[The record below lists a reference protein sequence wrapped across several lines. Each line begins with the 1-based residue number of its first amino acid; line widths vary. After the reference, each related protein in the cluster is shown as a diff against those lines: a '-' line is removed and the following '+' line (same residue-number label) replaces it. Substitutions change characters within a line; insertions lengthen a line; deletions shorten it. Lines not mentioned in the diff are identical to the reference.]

1 MSVASDLELVD
12 RTAVLGVRFWD
23 NVTGRAVGEGLRVT
37 EPETGRHA
45 VRGPSNVYVF
55 GDLPG
60 LRAAS
65 FGVADPT
72 FWSSPPATAGF
83 TFDVTDRDGR
93 FIPFS
98 FTTELPWRGLFV
110 PSCVATSSPPGVGN
124 SVPLFSAPARPIQ
137 PGFAGV
143 RADLWDLVA
152 DAPAA
157 GAVLEISGVG
167 ANVWSGVSDARGS
180 VVVQC
185 PYPEPR
191 WQGAS
196 PPPGSSALS
205 QQSWTVTASVRYS
218 PTVAASPP
226 PGDST
231 IAAHA
236 VWSPDLCAVL
246 TQAAGTLLASDSPS
260 AVLPVQT
267 LVFGHELILRS
278 AGRSELLVLPI

>member
-1 MSVASDLELVD
+1 MSFVSDLELVD
-12 RTAVLGVRFWD
+12 RTALLGVRFWD

-37 EPETGRHA
+37 EPTTGRRA

-83 TFDVTDRDGR
+83 TCDVTDRDGR

-98 FTTELPWRGLFV
+98 FRTELPWRGLFV

-124 SVPLFSAPARPIQ
+124 SVPLFSAPARPVQ
-137 PGFAGV
+137 PGFASV

-205 QQSWTVTASVRYS
+205 QQSWTVGASVRYS
-218 PTVAASPP
+218 PAVAASPAS
-226 PGDST
+226 GDPT
-231 IAAHA
+231 IAANA

-246 TQAAGTLLASDSPS
+246 TQAAGTLLASDSPT
-260 AVLPVQT
+260 AVLPAQT
-267 LVFGHELILRS
+267 LMFGHELILRS

>member
-1 MSVASDLELVD
+1 MRVVSDLELVN

-23 NVTGRAVGEGLRVT
+23 NVTGRAVGEGLHVT
-37 EPETGRHA
+37 ESTTGRRA

-65 FGVADPT
+65 FGIAEPT
-72 FWSSPPATAGF
+72 FWNSPPATAGF
-83 TFDVTDRDGR
+83 TFEVTDRDRR
-93 FIPFS
+93 FIPFRFS
-98 FTTELPWRGLFV
+98 AELPQRSLFV

-124 SVPLFSAPARPIQ
+124 SVPLFSAPARPTQ
-137 PGFAGV
+137 PGFASV
-143 RADLWDLVA
+143 RADLWDALA

-167 ANVWSGVSDARGS
+167 ADTWSGVSDTRGS

-191 WQGAS
+191 WQDAS

-205 QQSWTVTASVRYS
+205 QQGWTIGVSVRYS
-218 PTVAASPP
+218 PAIASPP
-226 PGDST
+226 ASGGPAIVGYADR
-231 IAAHA
+231 
-236 VWSPDLCAVL
+236 SPDLCAIL
-246 TQAAGTLLASDSPS
+246 TQTAGTLLAGDSPS
-260 AVLPVQT
+260 ADLPPQT
-267 LVFGHELILRS
+267 LLFGSELILRS
-278 AGRSELLVLPI
+278 AGQSVLLVLPT